1 MLSDIDFKLF
11 EELLKRE
18 SGLVVTPDKM
28 YLLESRLIPIAKKWE
43 LDGLT
48 GLAGKLRMSPD
59 PALLK
64 EVVEAMTTNE
74 TSFFRDNTPFD
85 HFKKVML
92 PYILEKRA
100 PTKRL
105 RIWCAACSSG
115 QEPYSL
121 AMILKDHA
129 AQLAGWNIEI
139 LATDLDENIMDQ
151 ARAGIYTQFEVQRG
165 LPINYLVQHFEQKD
179 EKWHIKDD
187 IKNMIT
193 IKKQNLLQNFIERGP
208 FDIVFCRNVL
218 IYFDVP
224 TKADIMGRIHGVL
237 AQDGFMVLG
246 GAETV
251 LGISDK
257 FKPISEHRGLYLR
270 DDTTNEI
277 QAAG

>member
-43 LDGLT
+43 LDGLA

-129 AQLAGWNIEI
+129 TQLAGWNIEI

-224 TKADIMGRIHGVL
+224 TKADIMGRIHGVM